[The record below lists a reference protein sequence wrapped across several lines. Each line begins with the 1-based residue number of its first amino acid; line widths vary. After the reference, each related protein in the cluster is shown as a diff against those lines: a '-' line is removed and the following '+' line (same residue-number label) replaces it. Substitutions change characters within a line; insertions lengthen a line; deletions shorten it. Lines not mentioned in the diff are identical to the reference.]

1 MDNNTCKIQM
11 LDLYFSKFDF
21 KQERGTDSQEYNTSF
36 QIEYAIN
43 SEDDTK
49 VRVIVD
55 TTVTNEAQSIVLNV
69 QTVGIFKVD
78 KLDMD
83 EATYEHL
90 IKANTVAIIFPFIRS
105 QVSLLTTQPG
115 MMPVMIPPININ
127 ALIENQD

>member
-21 KQERGTDSQEYNTSF
+21 KQERGTDSKEYNTSF

-49 VRVIVD
+49 VRVVVD
-55 TTVTNEAQSIVLNV
+55 TTVTNEAESVVLNV

-78 KLDMD
+78 KLDID
-83 EATYEHL
+83 DATYEHL

>member
-21 KQERGTDSQEYNTSF
+21 KQERGTDSKEYNTSF

-49 VRVIVD
+49 VRVVVD

-83 EATYEHL
+83 EVTYEHL

>member
-21 KQERGTDSQEYNTSF
+21 KQERGTDSKEYNTSF

-49 VRVIVD
+49 VRVVVD
-55 TTVTNEAQSIVLNV
+55 TTVTNEAQSVVLNV

-83 EATYEHL
+83 DATYEHL

>member
-21 KQERGTDSQEYNTSF
+21 KQERGTDSNEYNTSF

-43 SEDDTK
+43 SEDETK
-49 VRVIVD
+49 VRVVVD
-55 TTVTNEAQSIVLNV
+55 TTVTNEAQSVVLNV

-78 KLDMD
+78 KLDID
-83 EATYEHL
+83 DATYEHL

>member
-1 MDNNTCKIQM
+1 MNTNTCKIQM

-21 KQERGTDSQEYNTSF
+21 KLERGTDSQEYSTSF
-36 QIEYAIN
+36 RIEYATN

-49 VRVIVD
+49 VRIIVD
-55 TTVTNEAQSIVLNV
+55 TIVENETQTVVLNV
-69 QTVGIFKVD
+69 QAVGIFKVD
-78 KLDMD
+78 KVDID

-115 MMPVMIPPININ
+115 MTPVIIPPININ
-127 ALIENQD
+127 ALIESQN

>member
-1 MDNNTCKIQM
+1 MNTNTCKIQM

-21 KQERGTDSQEYNTSF
+21 KLERGTDSQEYSTSF
-36 QIEYAIN
+36 RIEYATN

-49 VRVIVD
+49 VRIIVD
-55 TTVTNEAQSIVLNV
+55 TTVENETQTVVLNV
-69 QTVGIFKVD
+69 QAVGIFKVD
-78 KLDMD
+78 KVDID

-115 MMPVMIPPININ
+115 MTPVIIPPININ
-127 ALIENQD
+127 ALIESQN

>member
-1 MDNNTCKIQM
+1 M

-21 KQERGTDSQEYNTSF
+21 KQERGTDSKEYNTSF

-49 VRVIVD
+49 VRVVVD
-55 TTVTNEAQSIVLNV
+55 TTVTNEVQSVVLNV

-78 KLDMD
+78 KLDID
-83 EATYEHL
+83 DATYEHL

-127 ALIENQD
+127 ALIEHQD

>member
-21 KQERGTDSQEYNTSF
+21 KQERGTDSKEYNTSF

-49 VRVIVD
+49 VRVVVD
-55 TTVTNEAQSIVLNV
+55 TTVTNEAESVVLNV

-78 KLDMD
+78 KLDID
-83 EATYEHL
+83 DATYEHL
-90 IKANTVAIIFPFIRS
+90 IKANTVAIIVPFIRS

>member
-21 KQERGTDSQEYNTSF
+21 KQERGTDSKEYNTSF
-36 QIEYAIN
+36 QIEYAVN

-49 VRVIVD
+49 VRVVVD
-55 TTVTNEAQSIVLNV
+55 TTVTNEVQSVVLNV

-78 KLDMD
+78 KLDID
-83 EATYEHL
+83 DATYEHL

>member
-21 KQERGTDSQEYNTSF
+21 KQERGTDSKEYNTSF

-49 VRVIVD
+49 VRVVVD
-55 TTVTNEAQSIVLNV
+55 TTVTNEVQSVVLNV

-78 KLDMD
+78 KLDID
-83 EATYEHL
+83 DATYEHL